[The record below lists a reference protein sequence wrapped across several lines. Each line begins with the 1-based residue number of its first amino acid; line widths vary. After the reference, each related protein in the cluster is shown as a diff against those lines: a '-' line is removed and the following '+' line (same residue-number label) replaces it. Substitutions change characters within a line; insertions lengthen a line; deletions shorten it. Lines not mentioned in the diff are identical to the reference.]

1 MPVPPYLTR
10 SFRWLR
16 AGYPPGTPPQGY
28 VPLIALVPS
37 PPRSPAAFPIPVNS
51 PPAQLHRPRKTAHR
65 REELQEGP
73 PAPVS

>member
-37 PPRSPAAFPIPVNS
+37 PPAQPGGLPDPGELPARSAA
-51 PPAQLHRPRKTAHR
+51 PP
-65 REELQEGP
+65 QEDGAP
-73 PAPVS
+73 P